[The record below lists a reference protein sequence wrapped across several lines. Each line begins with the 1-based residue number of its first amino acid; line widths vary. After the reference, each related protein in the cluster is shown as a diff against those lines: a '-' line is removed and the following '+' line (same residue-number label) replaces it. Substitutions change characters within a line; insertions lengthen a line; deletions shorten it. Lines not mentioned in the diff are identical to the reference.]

1 MTRAQVA
8 VLDTEVRA
16 KRGAQAHSD
25 HAERRLRRVS
35 AFVILYLLLQAELGL
50 AWDRNWHD
58 YLGRDQFW
66 IPPHILIYSGFGAAG
81 IVALIV
87 VLMDSRRYRQGKP
100 GVDDSSTFAVLGFHA
115 PLGYF
120 ILGYGACIDLVAAPL
135 DNYWHQLYGIDVTLW
150 APFHIMGTIGGLVGG
165 IGILYIFA
173 SEAAVIRER
182 RVAVANGPV
191 WRRLNAAEWGALV
204 FFAGII
210 EIVLPA
216 LTAFAAFPLGDWQ
229 LVSYP
234 LPLACAVGF
243 SLIGAV
249 QLTRRPGAATLTALL
264 LWVLSAI
271 TQLYVP
277 LALHIATQ
285 ALGLSFRPSAGTPMF
300 NITLALL
307 PLLVVLEALIVD
319 GFAFWQWRKSGSERP
334 SLRWGWL
341 IGALLSLVMV
351 FLPVLLVHMITV
363 LLPEVAIQKDILS
376 MFVHGLSWRS
386 VFLSV
391 PFALALGA
399 GGAFL
404 GAALGD
410 IWRWNKR

>member
-1 MTRAQVA
+1 MEKEERS
-8 VLDTEVRA
+8 
-16 KRGAQAHSD
+16 HSD
-25 HAERRLRRVS
+25 RGERRLRRIS

-87 VLMDSRRYRQGKP
+87 VLIDSRRYRQRKP
-100 GVDDSSTFAVLGFHA
+100 GVDDSSTFSVFGFHA

-120 ILGYGACIDLVAAPL
+120 ILGYGACIDLIAAPL

-173 SEAAVIRER
+173 SEAAVLRER
-182 RVAVANGPV
+182 KGKISRGPI

-204 FFAGII
+204 FFAALI
-210 EIVLPA
+210 EIALPA
-216 LTAFAAFPLGDWQ
+216 LTAFASFSLGGWQ

-249 QLTRRPGAATLTALL
+249 QLTRRPGAATLTAFL
-264 LWVLSAI
+264 LWVLALV
-271 TQLYVP
+271 TQIYVP
-277 LALHIATQ
+277 FALKVAAHV
-285 ALGLSFRPSAGTPMF
+285 LGLSFRAGAGTPVF
-300 NITLALL
+300 NMTLAIL
-307 PLLVVLEALIVD
+307 PVLVVAEALMVD
-319 GFAFWQWRKSGSERP
+319 GFALWQWRRRGGEHG

-341 IGALLSLVMV
+341 PGGLLSLVMV
-351 FLPVLLVHMITV
+351 FFPALLVREIIT
-363 LLPEVAIQKDILS
+363 LLPGVAMQKDILTV
-376 MFVHGLSWRS
+376 FVYGFTWSSL
-386 VFLSV
+386 FLSV
-391 PFALALGA
+391 PFAVLLGA

-404 GAALGD
+404 GEALGD